1 MQKILLVEDEPNIA
15 RFVELELRHEG
26 YEVHK
31 AEDGREG
38 LRLAAE
44 GGFDLVLLD
53 VMLPGLNGL
62 EVLRRLRRDGGP
74 PVILLTAR
82 DAVMDKVAGLDM
94 GADDYVTKPFS
105 IEELLARIRALLR
118 KQTPQAPP
126 PMAFGPLAMDVARH
140 TVTADGQAVELTGRE
155 FSLLQALMEN
165 PGIVLSRETLMD
177 RVWGYNFVGETNL
190 VDVYVRYL
198 RAKIGEKT
206 ERRLIQTV
214 RGMGYVLREEGG
226 S

>member
-62 EVLRRLRRDGGP
+62 EVLRRLRR
-74 PVILLTAR
+74 
-82 DAVMDKVAGLDM
+82 
-94 GADDYVTKPFS
+94 
-105 IEELLARIRALLR
+105 
-118 KQTPQAPP
+118 
-126 PMAFGPLAMDVARH
+126 
-140 TVTADGQAVELTGRE
+140 GR
-155 FSLLQALMEN
+155 
-165 PGIVLSRETLMD
+165 R
-177 RVWGYNFVGETNL
+177 
-190 VDVYVRYL
+190 
-198 RAKIGEKT
+198 
-206 ERRLIQTV
+206 
-214 RGMGYVLREEGG
+214 
-226 S
+226 